1 MSSFKPMSGQ
11 FPDLCS
17 NDTFS
22 SPSRFQRVVLLLVS
36 FWGCVHLAGLREE
49 LFNRVEQLVYIEGFS
64 DTGEVTFLK
73 RLCGQVGAHDD
84 GGNVCEVCDGMQAVI
99 EGDAVHARELV
110 VHQEQTRFQVMYHLE
125 RLETV
130 RHE

>member
-1 MSSFKPMSGQ
+1 VNCHSSVTFSFELTRNRRAARERETLMSRFEPISGQ
-11 FPDLCS
+11 FPDLCN

-22 SPSRFQRVVLLLVS
+22 SPSQFQRAVLLLVRS
-36 FWGCVHLAGLREE
+36 AERVHLAGLREE

-84 GGNVCEVCDGMQAVI
+84 GGDVCEVCDSM
-99 EGDAVHARELV
+99 
-110 VHQEQTRFQVMYHLE
+110 
-125 RLETV
+125 
-130 RHE
+130 